1 MSLWEFAA
9 AMDGFAEFHGSKK
22 KSAPDIS
29 DEELADMGV
38 EGFDHGS

>member
-22 KSAPDIS
+22 NTAPDLT
-29 DEELADMGV
+29 DAELAAQGI
-38 EGFDHGS
+38 EGF